1 MTDILEKRKR
11 LREEKITARNQLSFD
26 ERSLFSEQISE
37 KLLGIKEFQKS
48 QKIMVYRSVKG
59 EVCLD
64 SFIQAAEALG
74 KSLAYPLCISD
85 TEMIAL
91 QPERALSEGRSPW
104 KAGRFG
110 IQEPIRE
117 ASIEFLPEE
126 IDLII
131 CPCTV
136 FDEHRNRM
144 GMGAGFYDRYLKK
157 CINAVKVAV
166 AFEVQKVEHIPTEN
180 WDIVMDAV
188 ITEKRIFRKRHCQP

>member
-1 MTDILEKRKR
+1 MTDILEMRKR
-11 LREEKITARNQLSFD
+11 LREEKITARNQLSFN
-26 ERSLFSEQISE
+26 ERILFSEQISE
-37 KLLGIKEFQKS
+37 KLLFLKEFHMS

-117 ASIEFLPEE
+117 ASMVILPEE

-136 FDEHRNRM
+136 FDEYRNRM
-144 GMGAGFYDRYLKK
+144 GMGAGFYDRYLEK
-157 CINAVKVAV
+157 CTHAVKVAV
-166 AFEVQKVEHIPTEN
+166 AFELQKVEQIPTEK
-180 WDIVMDAV
+180 WDIVMNAV
-188 ITEKRIFRKRHCQP
+188 ITEKNTY